1 MKRASLTPTCCSAW
15 AITVLLRSMSLIG
28 PRTAKNSQPTW
39 MSLSCHPRL
48 PGSNP
53 FNARKKRLQSYP
65 LKPLFMVWANVC
77 FSSLLRIHLFDRH
90 HSQVFVSE
98 DMAVE
103 DESADVWSAEVHEQL
118 DLRVRYHWVTVR
130 VDTSRWLNTT
140 ANRRRTGAIRDLNHV
155 QKLAVDARRLPA
167 TVDLEVVLRQHLEV
181 NLVLVQFMVFPRVV
195 LDDPLLHRP
204 LRRDDRRRVVVVK
217 GRVNRI
223 RLDGTLRACRSH
235 ASGGVDEERAS
246 ILNL

>member
-1 MKRASLTPTCCSAW
+1 M
-15 AITVLLRSMSLIG
+15 TVLLQTRSLIG
-28 PRTAKNSQPTW
+28 PRTAKTSQPTW

-53 FNARKKRLQSYP
+53 FNARKKGVQSYP
-65 LKPLFMVWANVC
+65 LGPLFMLWANVC

-140 ANRRRTGAIRDLNHV
+140 AHPRRTGAIRDLNHV
-155 QKLAVDARRLPA
+155 RKLAGEARRPPA
-167 TVDLEVVLRQHLEV
+167 NVHHE
-181 NLVLVQFMVFPRVV
+181 
-195 LDDPLLHRP
+195 
-204 LRRDDRRRVVVVK
+204 
-217 GRVNRI
+217 
-223 RLDGTLRACRSH
+223 S
-235 ASGGVDEERAS
+235 
-246 ILNL
+246 